1 MSRRSP
7 TASRRSS
14 PIPTCAG
21 ASGAKASGGPRST
34 GGRAWPRRSAAST
47 RRSSPARPRTSRP
60 RAATTDPRRRCA
72 TLPRTV
78 GVLLEVENLTTEFVT
93 RGGVVR
99 AADDVS
105 WDVGEGETVAL
116 VGESGCGK
124 SVSALSIMRLVA
136 PPAGRIVGGRVLF
149 KGRDLLALPD
159 EAMRQI
165 RGREIAMIFQE
176 PMTSLN
182 PVLSIGRQLTEG
194 LEIHLG
200 ITPREARQRAGE
212 LLAMVG
218 IPDSERRL
226 GQYPHQF
233 SGGMRQRMM
242 IAMALACNPSLILA
256 DEPTT
261 ALDVTIQAQILELMK
276 DLSRR
281 LAVAMLIITHH
292 LGVVARYADRV
303 NVMYAGRIVERGTAR
318 ELYAN
323 PRHPY
328 TLGLLRSVPR
338 LDEPRRARLD
348 PIEGQPP
355 DLTRLP
361 AGCAFAARC
370 AFRVERC
377 ARDRPGL
384 VGVGAGDHVSACWET
399 ERLDRALATR
409 RPAGARVSR
418 AGSVSMRLSFWGA
431 S

>member
-1 MSRRSP
+1 M
-7 TASRRSS
+7 
-14 PIPTCAG
+14 
-21 ASGAKASGGPRST
+21 
-34 GGRAWPRRSAAST
+34 
-47 RRSSPARPRTSRP
+47 
-60 RAATTDPRRRCA
+60 
-72 TLPRTV
+72 
-78 GVLLEVENLTTEFVT
+78 GVLLDVRNLRTEFAT

-99 AADDVS
+99 AVDDVS
-105 WDVGEGETVAL
+105 WDIGEGETVAL

-124 SVSALSIMRLVA
+124 SVSALSVMRLVA
-136 PPAGRIVGGRVLF
+136 APAGRIVGGQVLF
-149 KGRDLLALPD
+149 RGRDLLELS
-159 EAMRQI
+159 EEEMRRI

-200 ITPREARQRAGE
+200 MAPAAARGRAVE

-218 IPDSERRL
+218 IPDPERRL
-226 GQYPHQF
+226 PQYPHQF

-242 IAMALACNPSLILA
+242 IAMALACEPALVLA

-261 ALDVTIQAQILELMK
+261 ALDVTIQAQILELMR
-276 DLSRR
+276 DLACR
-281 LAVAMLIITHH
+281 LAVAMLIITHN

-303 NVMYAGRIVERGTAR
+303 NVMYAGRIIERGTAR
-318 ELYAN
+318 ELYGN

-355 DLTRLP
+355 DLSRLG
-361 AGCAFAARC
+361 AGCAFAPRC

-377 ARDRPGL
+377 RSEQPTL
-384 VGVGAGDHVSACWET
+384 VSVGDTHVSACWEA
-399 ERLDRALATR
+399 ERLAT
-409 RPAGARVSR
+409 GVSR
-418 AGSVSMRLSFWGA
+418 A
-431 S
+431 